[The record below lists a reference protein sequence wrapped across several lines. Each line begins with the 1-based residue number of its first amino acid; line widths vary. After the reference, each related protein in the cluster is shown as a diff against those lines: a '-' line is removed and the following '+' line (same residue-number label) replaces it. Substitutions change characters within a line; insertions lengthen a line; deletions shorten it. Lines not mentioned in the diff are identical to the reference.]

1 MPKRLI
7 EEAPPGTLAYAV
19 IVARVSQQQWG
30 APQYAPPRGGPQA
43 SSPSYGPY
51 GSAGG
56 WQAPPG
62 MPVAGGSYQGYP
74 PPGFGRQS
82 FGGGVPQYGP
92 TPPMPAPRRRN
103 PLRFLLLVIII
114 LGLATIVG
122 LAITGLSSASGSG
135 SSAGAFQN
143 DDYQVP
149 PPDTNPPPIPLP
161 QTYEQAEQ
169 WITNSRLYSQTV
181 PVPVRCNS
189 QPINVTTASDAQLK
203 SHFEGLMECLVR
215 VWEPP
220 VTNARFIIVRP
231 TVTIYGKEL
240 TTKCGRTGVNAF
252 YCTADQQVYYSNLLP
267 QALPSEVRNNKWT
280 ADIVMAHEFGHAVQ
294 GRTGILVSGHALGQE
309 SGDEGTAL
317 QYMRR
322 LETQADCFSGMFV
335 RSVSL
340 SLGVQQ
346 QDLEGILTTY
356 AAIGDDN
363 LSGQRDVVGN
373 HGLGRSRQYWGNT
386 GMANSEV
393 GKCNTFVAPA
403 RLVR

>member
-1 MPKRLI
+1 
-7 EEAPPGTLAYAV
+7 V
-19 IVARVSQQQWG
+19 
-30 APQYAPPRGGPQA
+30 PR
-43 SSPSYGPY
+43 
-51 GSAGG
+51 
-56 WQAPPG
+56 
-62 MPVAGGSYQGYP
+62 
-74 PPGFGRQS
+74 
-82 FGGGVPQYGP
+82 YGP

-122 LAITGLSSASGSG
+122 VVVSGLGSGSG
-135 SSAGAFQN
+135 LGSSTVAFQN
-143 DDYQVP
+143 EDYQVP
-149 PPDTNPPPIPLP
+149 PPDTNPPPMPIP

-169 WITNSRLYSQTV
+169 WIRNSPFYSQTV

-189 QPINVTTASDAQLK
+189 QPINVTSASAAQLK

-220 VTNARFIIVRP
+220 ITNAGFTIVRP

-240 TTKCGRTGVNAF
+240 TTKCGKTGVNAF

-267 QALPSEVRNNKWT
+267 QALPSNVRNNKWT
-280 ADIVMAHEFGHAVQ
+280 ADIVMAHEFGHALQ

-340 SLGVQQ
+340 SVGVQQ
-346 QDLEGILTTY
+346 QDLNGILVIY
-356 AAIGDDN
+356 EAIGDDN
-363 LSGQRDVVGN
+363 LSGKPDVVGN
-373 HGLGRSRQYWGNT
+373 HGLGRSREYWGNT
-386 GMANSEV
+386 GLANSEV
-393 GKCNTFVAPA
+393 GKCNTFVVPA